1 MWLVYKRLA
10 EAVPE
15 LAGTDDGYDNDWAL
29 LAACICQ
36 ADSAA
41 ASKAASEVAS
51 EVASEAASTAS
62 ASLLQ
67 QRVASSP
74 QQPSTEGA
82 EGIASMHTPSRSF

>member
-15 LAGTDDGYDNDWAL
+15 LAETDDGYDNDWAL

-51 EVASEAASTAS
+51 EAALRAS

-67 QRVASSP
+67 QTVASSP